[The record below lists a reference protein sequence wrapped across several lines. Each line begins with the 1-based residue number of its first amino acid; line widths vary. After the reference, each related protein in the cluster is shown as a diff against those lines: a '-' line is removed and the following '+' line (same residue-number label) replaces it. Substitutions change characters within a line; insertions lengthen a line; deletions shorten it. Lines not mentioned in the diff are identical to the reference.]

1 MQSIDRFSDND
12 TILSK
17 STDDD
22 ALFVNIG
29 NILTWK

>member
-1 MQSIDRFSDND
+1 MQSIVLLSDND

-17 STDDD
+17 GTDD

>member
-1 MQSIDRFSDND
+1 MQSIVILSDND

-17 STDDD
+17 STDD
-22 ALFVNIG
+22 ALFVNIA